1 MNLRHPK
8 LLCLLLLLL
17 SKAAKPT
24 STLTAASAPCL
35 SHKTKHEK
43 TLKKP
48 NKTPRTE
55 PKSTAQTT
63 KPLTKQKNYSLERKG
78 TIKLQKK
85 FRRVIAAAD
94 HATKDPLLQLRRRFA
109 ELVNKDCC
117 KPYLHTKT
125 LSGMSISGEK
135 LAIRV

>member
-8 LLCLLLLLL
+8 LLCLVLLLL

-35 SHKTKHEK
+35 SHKTTHEK

-63 KPLTKQKNYSLERKG
+63 KPLTKQLFLRKKGGKITAKQIQACYCYSR
-78 TIKLQKK
+78 
-85 FRRVIAAAD
+85 
-94 HATKDPLLQLRRRFA
+94 
-109 ELVNKDCC
+109 
-117 KPYLHTKT
+117 
-125 LSGMSISGEK
+125 SGY
-135 LAIRV
+135 

>member
-8 LLCLLLLLL
+8 LLCLLLLL

-24 STLTAASAPCL
+24 SILTVASAPCL
-35 SHKTKHEK
+35 PHKTTHEK

-63 KPLTKQKNYSLERKG
+63 KPLTKQNNYSLERKG
-78 TIKLQKK
+78 EKKLQNK
-85 FRRVIAAAD
+85 FRRVTAAAD
-94 HATKDPLLQLRRRFA
+94 RATKDPLLQLW
-109 ELVNKDCC
+109 
-117 KPYLHTKT
+117 
-125 LSGMSISGEK
+125 
-135 LAIRV
+135 